1 MKVQELL
8 ENQEQ
13 GKVVLRTDNIDEYTQ
28 AIEKLSNPDE
38 RYHYEEISPEGSEEL
53 FDVVVEVFNYSYQ
66 PQTRHDPEA
75 VDIDWDAVYYGT
87 GNFDEENAF
96 YIVEGRIN
104 LSAKDYTDIEER
116 LIEDQAQQKADE
128 YDERGD
134 YERTMR
140 KDEPNYF

>member
-8 ENQEQ
+8 ENQGQ
-13 GKVVLRTDNIDEYTQ
+13 GKVVLRTDNIDEYQQ
-28 AIEKLSNPDE
+28 AIDKLASQNE
-38 RYHYEEISPEGSEEL
+38 RTHYEEISPEGSEEL
-53 FDVVVEVFNYSYQ
+53 FDIIVEVFDYSYQ
-66 PQTRHDPEA
+66 QETRHDPEA
-75 VDIDWDAVYYGT
+75 VDIDWDVVYYGT
-87 GNFDEENAF
+87 GNHDEETSF

-104 LSAKDYTDIEER
+104 LSAKDYTDIEQR

-140 KDEPNYF
+140 KDEPDYF